1 MDSRRALTLSR
12 RIGYRSM
19 CRNGLGWMSAILNFT
34 GWLLLLEVC
43 VQGGCGDLGLALAP
57 HERRCTETLI
67 GWLGQA
73 DRGNDHDDLLGIL
86 PRHAITI
93 LEHPECP
100 PAGRRSPRSCRARA
114 GRQHD

>member
-34 GWLLLLEVC
+34 GCLLLCEVC

-57 HERRCTETLI
+57 PDRRCPETLI
-67 GWLGQA
+67 DWLGQP
-73 DRGNDHDDLLGIL
+73 DRGNDHDDLLVIV

-93 LEHPECP
+93 WGY
-100 PAGRRSPRSCRARA
+100 PADPAESKI
-114 GRQHD
+114 